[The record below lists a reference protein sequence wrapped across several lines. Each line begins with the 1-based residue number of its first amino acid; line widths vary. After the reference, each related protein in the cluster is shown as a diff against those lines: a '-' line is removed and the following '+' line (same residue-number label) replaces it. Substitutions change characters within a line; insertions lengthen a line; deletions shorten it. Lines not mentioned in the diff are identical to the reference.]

1 MITDDQVEIGWPH
14 AALPNPKITDKRQA
28 SQPAQDEALRSIVE
42 AVGGNRDTIYLASV
56 DERWKA
62 KQDHVDPL
70 GAEQVSPPSPFF
82 LSFLFNTNTCRQ
94 VLGNREP
101 RAPKKALRK
110 LRCSRI
116 SFLFPFYSFFRPL
129 LKSDAFFLFY
139 PILCQVIHS
148 SYHIYLFL
156 SKELFLV

>member
-14 AALPNPKITDKRQA
+14 AALPNPKITDKREA
-28 SQPAQDEALRSIVE
+28 SQPAQDEALKSIVE
-42 AVGGNRDTIYLASV
+42 AVGGSRDTIYLTSV

-82 LSFLFNTNTCRQ
+82 LSFFNADTCHQ

-110 LRCSRI
+110 LRRSRF
-116 SFLFPFYSFFRPL
+116 SFLSFPFHSFFRWL
-129 LKSDAFFLFY
+129 LKSDTFFLFY
-139 PILCQVIHS
+139 PISCQIIPLDYS
-148 SYHIYLFL
+148 SYHIHP
-156 SKELFLV
+156 SLV